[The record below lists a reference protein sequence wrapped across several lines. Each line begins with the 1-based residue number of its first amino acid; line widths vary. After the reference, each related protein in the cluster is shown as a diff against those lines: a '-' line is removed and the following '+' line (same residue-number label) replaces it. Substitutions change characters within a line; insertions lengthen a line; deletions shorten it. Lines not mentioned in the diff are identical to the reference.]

1 MQTSLRDDRRLFL
14 KNKRA
19 MIPQSNAAV
28 IFADWQQ
35 ELANAISDPAEL
47 LRRLGLEQQLATLDA
62 ARLKNFP
69 LRVTQS
75 YLNKM
80 QFGDA
85 TDPLLRQV
93 FPLSEEGLPAEGFS
107 LDPVGDHQ
115 AVSAPGILQKYQGR
129 ALLLT
134 TGACA
139 IHCRYCFRRHFPYGD
154 SNPLASQWQSTLAAL
169 AADNSLKE
177 VIFSGGDPL
186 VLSDQKLAAM
196 IADLQHIP
204 HLKRLRIHTRLPL
217 VLPKRITTKLLST
230 LAESRLQ
237 VVMVIHANHGN
248 EIDNE
253 TAIILKKLRQAGCE
267 LLNQAVLL
275 KGVNDN
281 ASSLIA
287 LSERLSEVQVLPY
300 YLHLL
305 DKVQGAQHFDVSQT
319 QGEQLIADMRAG
331 LPGYLVPRLV
341 REIAG
346 EASKTI
352 MA

>member
-1 MQTSLRDDRRLFL
+1 
-14 KNKRA
+14 

-47 LRRLGLEQQLATLDA
+47 LRRLGLEQQLAMLDA
-62 ARLKNFP
+62 ALLKNFP

-85 TDPLLRQV
+85 NDPLLRQV
-93 FPLSEEGLPAEGFS
+93 FPLSEEALPAEGFT

-139 IHCRYCFRRHFPYGD
+139 IHCRYCFRRHFPYSD
-154 SNPLASQWQSTLAAL
+154 SNPLASQWPQTLAAL
-169 AADNSLKE
+169 KTDSSIKE

-186 VLSDQKLAAM
+186 VLSDQKLASM
-196 IADLQHIP
+196 IADLQQIP

-217 VLPKRITTKLLST
+217 VLPKRITGKLLST
-230 LAESRLQ
+230 LADSRLQ

-248 EIDNE
+248 EIDTE
-253 TAIILKKLRQAGCE
+253 TAISLKKLRQAGCE

-281 ASSLIA
+281 ADTLID

-305 DKVQGAQHFDVSQT
+305 DKVQGAQHFDVPQA
-319 QGEQLIADMRAG
+319 QGQQLINAMRAA

>member
-1 MQTSLRDDRRLFL
+1 
-14 KNKRA
+14 

-47 LRRLGLEQQLATLDA
+47 LRRLGLEQQLVTLDA
-62 ARLKNFP
+62 ALLKQFP

-80 QFGDA
+80 QFADA
-85 TDPLLRQV
+85 ADPLLRQV
-93 FPLSEEGLPAEGFS
+93 FPLSDEGLPAEGFS
-107 LDPVGDHQ
+107 IDPVGDHQ

-154 SNPLASQWQSTLAAL
+154 SNPLASQWQSTLSAL
-169 AADNSLKE
+169 AADSSLNE

-186 VLSDQKLAAM
+186 ALSDQKLGNM
-196 IADLQHIP
+196 ITDLQQIP

-217 VLPKRITTKLLST
+217 VLAKRITNKLLNT
-230 LAESRLQ
+230 LGESRLQ
-237 VVMVIHANHGN
+237 VVMVIHANHAN
-248 EIDNE
+248 EIDVE
-253 TAIILKKLRQAGCE
+253 TAAKLRKLRSAGCE

-275 KGVNDN
+275 RGVNDN
-281 ASSLIA
+281 AEALIA

-319 QGEQLIADMRAG
+319 QGEQLVAAMRAA

-346 EASKTI
+346 ESSKTI

>member
-1 MQTSLRDDRRLFL
+1 
-14 KNKRA
+14 

-35 ELANAISDPAEL
+35 ELANAISDPTEL
-47 LRRLGLEQQLATLDA
+47 LRLLGLEKQLATLDTA
-62 ARLKNFP
+62 LLKNFP
-69 LRVTQS
+69 VRVTQS

-80 QFGDA
+80 QFADA

-93 FPLSEEGLPAEGFS
+93 FPLSDEGLPAEGFS

-115 AVSAPGILQKYQGR
+115 ALSAPGVLQKYQGR

-139 IHCRYCFRRHFPYGD
+139 IHCRYCFRRHFPYSD
-154 SNPLASQWQSTLAAL
+154 SNPLASQWPQTLA
-169 AADNSLKE
+169 SLKADTSLIE

-196 IADLQHIP
+196 ITDLDKIP

-217 VLPKRITTKLLST
+217 VLPKRITQKLLST
-230 LAESRLQ
+230 LSESRLQ

-253 TAIILKKLRQAGCE
+253 TAEVLAKLRAAGCQ
-267 LLNQAVLL
+267 LFNQAVLL
-275 KGVNDN
+275 RGVNDN
-281 ASSLIA
+281 AQALIA
-287 LSERLSEVQVLPY
+287 LSERLSDVQVIPY

-305 DKVQGAQHFDVSQT
+305 DKVQGAQHFDVPQSR
-319 QGEQLIADMRAG
+319 GEALIAEIRAA

-346 EASKTI
+346 EASKTV

>member
-1 MQTSLRDDRRLFL
+1 
-14 KNKRA
+14 

-47 LRRLGLEQQLATLDA
+47 LRILGLEQQLATLDA
-62 ARLKNFP
+62 ALLKNFP
-69 LRVTQS
+69 LRVTHS

-80 QFGDA
+80 QFA
-85 TDPLLRQV
+85 NAADPLLRQV

-107 LDPVGDHQ
+107 MDPVGDHQ
-115 AVSAPGILQKYQGR
+115 AVSAPGVLQKYQGR

-139 IHCRYCFRRHFPYGD
+139 IHCRYCFRRHFPYSD
-154 SNPLASQWQSTLAAL
+154 SNPLASQWSQTLASL
-169 AADNSLKE
+169 QADNSLSE

-186 VLSDQKLAAM
+186 VLSDQKLASM
-196 IADLQHIP
+196 IADLANIP

-217 VLPKRITTKLLST
+217 VLPKRITQKLLAT

-237 VVMVIHANHGN
+237 AIMVIHANHSN
-248 EIDNE
+248 EIDAE
-253 TAIILKKLRQAGCE
+253 TAEKLGQLRAAGCE

-275 KGVNDN
+275 RGINDN
-281 ASSLIA
+281 APALIA

-305 DKVQGAQHFDVSQT
+305 DKVQGSQHFDVPQAA
-319 QGEQLIADMRAG
+319 GEQLIADMRAA

-346 EASKTI
+346 EASKTVI
-352 MA
+352 A

>member
-1 MQTSLRDDRRLFL
+1 
-14 KNKRA
+14 

-35 ELANAISDPAEL
+35 ELANAISDPTEL
-47 LRRLGLEQQLATLDA
+47 LRLLGLEQQLTMLDTA
-62 ARLKNFP
+62 LLKNFP
-69 LRVTQS
+69 VRVTQS

-80 QFGDA
+80 QFADA

-93 FPLSEEGLPAEGFS
+93 FPLSDEGLPATGFS
-107 LDPVGDHQ
+107 MDPVGDHQ
-115 AVSAPGILQKYQGR
+115 ALSAPGILQKYQGR

-139 IHCRYCFRRHFPYGD
+139 IHCRYCFRRHFPYSE
-154 SNPLASQWQSTLAAL
+154 SNPLASQWPQTLDAL
-169 AADNSLKE
+169 KADSSVSE
-177 VIFSGGDPL
+177 VILSGGDPL
-186 VLSDQKLAAM
+186 VLSDQKLATM
-196 IADLQHIP
+196 IADLQQIP

-217 VLPKRITTKLLST
+217 VLPKRITAKLLST
-230 LAESRLQ
+230 LTETRLQ

-248 EIDNE
+248 EIDSE
-253 TAIILKKLRQAGCE
+253 TADILDKLRTAGCL

-275 KGVNDN
+275 RGVNDN
-281 ASSLIA
+281 APALIE
-287 LSERLSEVQVLPY
+287 LSERLSDVQVIPY

-305 DKVQGAQHFDVSQT
+305 DKVQGAQHFDVPQI
-319 QGEQLIADMRAG
+319 QGEALIAEMRAA

-346 EASKTI
+346 EASKTV

>member
-1 MQTSLRDDRRLFL
+1 
-14 KNKRA
+14 

-35 ELANAISDPAEL
+35 ELANAIHDPAEL
-47 LRRLGLEQQLATLDA
+47 LRLLGLEQQLATLDTTL
-62 ARLKNFP
+62 LKNFP

-93 FPLSEEGLPAEGFS
+93 FPLSDEGLPAEGFN

-115 AVSAPGILQKYQGR
+115 ALSAPGILQKYQGR

-139 IHCRYCFRRHFPYGD
+139 IHCRYCFRRHFPYSD
-154 SNPLASQWQSTLAAL
+154 SNPLASQWPQTLAAL
-169 AADNSLKE
+169 KDDKSLTE

-186 VLSDQKLAAM
+186 VLSDNKLTTM
-196 IADLQHIP
+196 IADLEKIP

-217 VLPKRITTKLLST
+217 VLPKRITNKLLNT
-230 LAESRLQ
+230 LSESRLQ
-237 VVMVIHANHGN
+237 IVMVIHANHAN
-248 EIDNE
+248 EIDGE
-253 TAIILKKLRQAGCE
+253 TAGVLSRLRTAGCQ

-275 KGVNDN
+275 RGVNDS
-281 ASSLIA
+281 AQALIE
-287 LSERLSEVQVLPY
+287 LSERLSDVQVIPY

-305 DKVQGAQHFDVSQT
+305 DKVQGAQHFDVSQSS
-319 QGEQLIADMRAG
+319 GEALITEMRAA

-346 EASKTI
+346 QASKTV

>member
-1 MQTSLRDDRRLFL
+1 
-14 KNKRA
+14 

-35 ELANAISDPAEL
+35 ELANAINDPAEL
-47 LRRLGLEQQLATLDA
+47 LRLLGLEQQLATLDTA
-62 ARLKNFP
+62 LLKNFP

-93 FPLSEEGLPAEGFS
+93 FPLSDEGLPAEGFS

-115 AVSAPGILQKYQGR
+115 ALSAPGVLQKYQGR

-139 IHCRYCFRRHFPYGD
+139 IHCRYCFRRHFPYSD
-154 SNPLASQWQSTLAAL
+154 SNPLASQWPQTLA
-169 AADNSLKE
+169 SLKADKSLTE

-196 IADLQHIP
+196 IADLAKIP
-204 HLKRLRIHTRLPL
+204 QLKRLRIHTRLPL
-217 VLPKRITTKLLST
+217 VLPKRITQKLLNT
-230 LAESRLQ
+230 LSESRLQ

-253 TAIILKKLRQAGCE
+253 TAEVLTKLRAAGCQM
-267 LLNQAVLL
+267 LNQAVLL
-275 KGVNDN
+275 RGVNDS
-281 ASSLIA
+281 AQALIE
-287 LSERLSEVQVLPY
+287 LSERLSDVQVIPY

-305 DKVQGAQHFDVSQT
+305 DKVQGAQHFDVPQSR
-319 QGEQLIADMRAG
+319 GEALIAEMRAA

-346 EASKTI
+346 EASKTV

>member
-1 MQTSLRDDRRLFL
+1 
-14 KNKRA
+14 

-47 LRRLGLEQQLATLDA
+47 LRRLGLDQQLAALDDG
-62 ARLKNFP
+62 LLQNFP

-75 YLNKM
+75 YLHKM
-80 QFGDA
+80 QFGNA
-85 TDPLLRQV
+85 ADPLLRQV
-93 FPLSEEGLPAEGFS
+93 FPLSDEGLPAEGFS
-107 LDPVGDHQ
+107 LDPVGDHK

-139 IHCRYCFRRHFPYGD
+139 IHCRYCFRRHFPYSD
-154 SNPLASQWQSTLAAL
+154 SNPLASQWSQTLTAL
-169 AADNSLKE
+169 SADTSVTE

-186 VLSDQKLAAM
+186 VLSDKKLAAM
-196 IADLQHIP
+196 VDDLQQIP

-217 VLPKRITTKLLST
+217 VLPKRITGHLLTS
-230 LAESRLQ
+230 LAETRLR
-237 VVMVIHANHGN
+237 VVMVIHANHAN
-248 EIDNE
+248 EIDSE
-253 TAIILKKLRQAGCE
+253 TAIKLGQLRAAGCE

-275 KGVNDN
+275 QGVNDN
-281 ASSLIA
+281 ADALIA
-287 LSERLSEVQVLPY
+287 LSERLSDVQVLPY

-305 DKVQGAQHFDVSQT
+305 DKVQGAQHFDVSQAR
-319 QGEQLIADMRAG
+319 GEQLIAAMRAA

-346 EASKTI
+346 ETSKTI

>member
-62 ARLKNFP
+62 ALLKNFP

-80 QFGDA
+80 QFGDVS
-85 TDPLLRQV
+85 DPLLRQV
-93 FPLSEEGLPAEGFS
+93 FPLSEEALPAEGFT

-139 IHCRYCFRRHFPYGD
+139 IHCRYCFRRHFPYSD
-154 SNPLASQWQSTLAAL
+154 SNPLASQWPQTLAAL
-169 AADNSLKE
+169 KADNSIKE

-186 VLSDQKLAAM
+186 VLSDQKLASM
-196 IADLQHIP
+196 IADLQQIP

-217 VLPKRITTKLLST
+217 VLPKRITGKLLST
-230 LAESRLQ
+230 LADSHLQ

-248 EIDNE
+248 EIDTE
-253 TAIILKKLRQAGCE
+253 TAVMLKKLRQAGC
-267 LLNQAVLL
+267 
-275 KGVNDN
+275 
-281 ASSLIA
+281 
-287 LSERLSEVQVLPY
+287 
-300 YLHLL
+300 
-305 DKVQGAQHFDVSQT
+305 
-319 QGEQLIADMRAG
+319 
-331 LPGYLVPRLV
+331 
-341 REIAG
+341 
-346 EASKTI
+346 
-352 MA
+352 

>member
-1 MQTSLRDDRRLFL
+1 
-14 KNKRA
+14 

-35 ELANAISDPAEL
+35 ELANAISDPTEL
-47 LRRLGLEQQLATLDA
+47 LRLLGLEKQLATLDTA
-62 ARLKNFP
+62 LLKNFP
-69 LRVTQS
+69 VRVTQS

-80 QFGDA
+80 QFADA

-93 FPLSEEGLPAEGFS
+93 FPLSDEGLPAEGFS

-115 AVSAPGILQKYQGR
+115 ALSAPGVLQKYQGR

-139 IHCRYCFRRHFPYGD
+139 IHCRYCFRRHFPYSD
-154 SNPLASQWQSTLAAL
+154 SNPLASQWPQTLA
-169 AADNSLKE
+169 SLKADTSLIE

-196 IADLQHIP
+196 ITDLDKIP

-217 VLPKRITTKLLST
+217 VLPKRITQKLLST
-230 LAESRLQ
+230 LSESRLQ

-253 TAIILKKLRQAGCE
+253 TAEVLAKLRAAGCQ
-267 LLNQAVLL
+267 LFNQAVLL
-275 KGVNDN
+275 RGVNDN
-281 ASSLIA
+281 AQALIA
-287 LSERLSEVQVLPY
+287 LSERLSDVQVIPY

-305 DKVQGAQHFDVSQT
+305 DKVQGAQHFDVPQSR
-319 QGEQLIADMRAG
+319 GEALIAEMRAA

-346 EASKTI
+346 EASKTV

>member
-1 MQTSLRDDRRLFL
+1 MQTSLRDYRRLIL

-19 MIPQSNAAV
+19 MIPQSHAAV

-47 LRRLGLEQQLATLDA
+47 LCLLGLEQQLATLDIA
-62 ARLKNFP
+62 LLKNFP

-75 YLNKM
+75 YMNKM
-80 QFGDA
+80 QFADA

-93 FPLSEEGLPAEGFS
+93 FPLSDEGLPAAGFS
-107 LDPVGDHQ
+107 IDPVGDHQ
-115 AVSAPGILQKYQGR
+115 AVNAPGVLQKYQGR

-139 IHCRYCFRRHFPYGD
+139 IHCRYCFRRHFPYSD
-154 SNPLASQWQSTLAAL
+154 SNPLASQWPQTLASL
-169 AADNSLKE
+169 QADNNITE

-186 VLSDQKLAAM
+186 VLSDQKLAKM
-196 IADLQHIP
+196 IADLDNIP
-204 HLKRLRIHTRLPL
+204 QLKRLRIHTRLPL
-217 VLPKRITTKLLST
+217 VLPKRITTKLLHT
-230 LAESRLQ
+230 LSESRLQ

-248 EIDNE
+248 EIDTE
-253 TAIILKKLRQAGCE
+253 TADKLAKLRAAGCE

-275 KGVNDN
+275 RGVNDN
-281 ASSLIA
+281 AKALIE
-287 LSERLSEVQVLPY
+287 LSERLSTVQVLPY

-305 DKVQGAQHFDVSQT
+305 DKVQGAQHFDVAQSR
-319 QGEQLIADMRAG
+319 GEALIAEMRAV

-346 EASKTI
+346 QASKTI
-352 MA
+352 IA

>member
-1 MQTSLRDDRRLFL
+1 
-14 KNKRA
+14 

-35 ELANAISDPAEL
+35 ELANAINDPAEL
-47 LRRLGLEQQLATLDA
+47 LRLLGLEQQLATLDTTL
-62 ARLKNFP
+62 LKNFP

-93 FPLSEEGLPAEGFS
+93 FPLSDEGLPAEGFN

-115 AVSAPGILQKYQGR
+115 ALSAPGILQKYQGR

-139 IHCRYCFRRHFPYGD
+139 IHCRYCFRRHFPYSD
-154 SNPLASQWQSTLAAL
+154 SNPLASQWPQTLAAL
-169 AADNSLKE
+169 KDDKSLTE

-186 VLSDQKLAAM
+186 VLSDNKLTTM
-196 IADLQHIP
+196 IADLEKIP

-217 VLPKRITTKLLST
+217 VLPKRITNKLLNT
-230 LAESRLQ
+230 LSESRLQ
-237 VVMVIHANHGN
+237 IVMVIHANHAN
-248 EIDNE
+248 EIDGE
-253 TAIILKKLRQAGCE
+253 TAGVLSRLRTAGCQ

-275 KGVNDN
+275 RGVNDS
-281 ASSLIA
+281 AQALIE
-287 LSERLSEVQVLPY
+287 LSERLSDVQVIPY

-305 DKVQGAQHFDVSQT
+305 DKVQGAQHFDVSQSS
-319 QGEQLIADMRAG
+319 GEALITEMRAA

-346 EASKTI
+346 QASKTV

>member
-1 MQTSLRDDRRLFL
+1 
-14 KNKRA
+14 

-62 ARLKNFP
+62 ALLKNFP

-80 QFGDA
+80 QFGDVS
-85 TDPLLRQV
+85 DPLLRQV
-93 FPLSEEGLPAEGFS
+93 FPLSEEALPAEGFT

-139 IHCRYCFRRHFPYGD
+139 IHCRYCFRRHFPYSD
-154 SNPLASQWQSTLAAL
+154 SNPLASQWPQTLAAL
-169 AADNSLKE
+169 KADNSIKE

-186 VLSDQKLAAM
+186 VLSDQKLASM
-196 IADLQHIP
+196 IADLQQIP

-217 VLPKRITTKLLST
+217 VLPKRITAKLLSA
-230 LAESRLQ
+230 LADCRLQ

-248 EIDNE
+248 EIDTE
-253 TAIILKKLRQAGCE
+253 TAVMLKKLRQAGCE

-281 ASSLIA
+281 ADTLIA
-287 LSERLSEVQVLPY
+287 LSERLSEAQVMPY

-305 DKVQGAQHFDVSQT
+305 DKVQGAQHFDVSQAL
-319 QGEQLIADMRAG
+319 GEQLITAMRAA

-346 EASKTI
+346 ETSKTV

>member
-1 MQTSLRDDRRLFL
+1 
-14 KNKRA
+14 

-35 ELANAISDPAEL
+35 ELANAINQPAEL
-47 LRRLGLEQQLATLDA
+47 LRLLGLDQQLAALDIGL
-62 ARLKNFP
+62 LKNFP
-69 LRVTQS
+69 VRVTQS

-80 QFGDA
+80 HYGDA
-85 TDPLLRQV
+85 ADPLLRQV
-93 FPLSEEGLPAEGFS
+93 FPLSEEGLPATGFS
-107 LDPVGDHQ
+107 MDPVGDHQ
-115 AVSAPGILQKYQGR
+115 ALSAPGILQKYQGR

-154 SNPLASQWQSTLAAL
+154 SNPLASQWPQTLDAL
-169 AADNSLKE
+169 KSDSSLTE
-177 VIFSGGDPL
+177 VILSGGDPL

-196 IADLQHIP
+196 IADLQQISN
-204 HLKRLRIHTRLPL
+204 LKRLRIHTRLPL
-217 VLPKRITTKLLST
+217 VLPKRITQNLLST
-230 LAESRLQ
+230 LSETRLQ

-248 EIDNE
+248 EVDSE
-253 TAIILKKLRQAGCE
+253 TAEVLTKLGAAGCQ

-275 KGVNDN
+275 RGVNDN
-281 ASSLIA
+281 AQAMIE
-287 LSERLSEVQVLPY
+287 LSERLSDVRVIPY

-305 DKVQGAQHFDVSQT
+305 DKVKGAQHFDVPQSH
-319 QGEQLIADMRAG
+319 GETIITEMRTS

>member
-1 MQTSLRDDRRLFL
+1 
-14 KNKRA
+14 

-62 ARLKNFP
+62 ALLKNFP

-80 QFGDA
+80 QFGDVS
-85 TDPLLRQV
+85 DPLLRQV
-93 FPLSEEGLPAEGFS
+93 FPLSEEALPAEGFT

-139 IHCRYCFRRHFPYGD
+139 IHCRYCFRRHFPYSD
-154 SNPLASQWQSTLAAL
+154 SNPLASQWPQTLAAL
-169 AADNSLKE
+169 KADNSIKE

-186 VLSDQKLAAM
+186 VLSDQKLASM
-196 IADLQHIP
+196 IADLQQIP

-217 VLPKRITTKLLST
+217 VLPKRITGKLLST
-230 LAESRLQ
+230 LADSRLQ

-248 EIDNE
+248 EIDTE
-253 TAIILKKLRQAGCE
+253 TAVMLKKLRQAGCE

-281 ASSLIA
+281 ADTLIA
-287 LSERLSEVQVLPY
+287 LSERLSEAQVMPY

-305 DKVQGAQHFDVSQT
+305 DKVQGAQHFDVSQAL
-319 QGEQLIADMRAG
+319 GEQLITAMRAA

-346 EASKTI
+346 ETSKTV